1 MSTSY
6 SSNHDTDDLQHIQ
19 RQIHEK
25 QTGILE
31 STRRMRGLVYES
43 EAIGTGTA
51 AVSLHSLS
59 LSEIGERWKIIFRRT
74 GKSKT
79 LIDVIV

>member
-6 SSNHDTDDLQHIQ
+6 SSSDNTDDLQHIQ

-25 QTGILE
+25 KSGILE

-43 EAIGTGTA
+43 EAIGTGAA

-59 LSEIGERWKIIFRRT
+59 YSEI
-74 GKSKT
+74 
-79 LIDVIV
+79 